1 MTRTESTNPAF
12 EPDERRAATAV
23 ALVRDLLAC
32 GFGERILLL
41 TGNGACEA
49 LERGLDRRL
58 EDRMAARKGFLRTV
72 GLPSDPTV
80 AERELASILAQE
92 VPDGIV
98 NRSPH
103 AIASWPAV
111 RNALAGGSRLL
122 ELPGLDDD
130 ALVHCLAEVDLGS
143 LRWTALELAR
153 RVERGSTLAVRD
165 GNRETPFPLAN
176 ARAADFLAPP
186 LMRGAVA
193 SLPGAIAIAGLPGGS
208 TLLVGLHPTARPDG
222 GPIERSR
229 SLGAVSVLGP
239 DGQPA
244 GDRDRTATVVVDGV
258 GILHGGTI
266 VASDADP
273 KPKAPRNR
281 RGRLRGTIDAA
292 RRVLSGMPFRT
303 FFADGGRISIAG
315 PLIAQAAWLRGLT
328 GRSVGRIERSDS
340 FRVGGLRRR
349 LRPDDVVIAALGGPR
364 SRLERIGGRE
374 AGWFEVPTYP
384 RMVVPLGPL
393 REKGLEAFTAASE
406 SAKEPLRYIRTKRL
420 GWRTV
425 AADPE
430 SVRRFE
436 TRYHVPTMV
445 DRHGP
450 EAAIRPPAGLIEEC
464 GRAELLEIIHEGQ
477 AVGMSLFRP
486 TSPRAE
492 LLQIGVLDG
501 DERWLKMR
509 ILSLCY
515 ALPGLQCAQR
525 AIDSYDLGRSPP
537 FPWHPVLNF
546 KSKWGAAVDPGPAT
560 ERLLVRLPAASPAT
574 WHLLSR
580 SGLVAV
586 RRDGQAVAIVAVD
599 GSSDLERVREVALP
613 GLAEIVVVHEG
624 IDPPTVTAALEGV
637 RNPRPV
643 RFVPRADL
651 DRLAAIV
658 G

>member
-1 MTRTESTNPAF
+1 MTRTETPNPAP
-12 EPDERRAATAV
+12 EPEERPAATARP
-23 ALVRDLLAC
+23 LVRDLLAC
-32 GFGERILLL
+32 GFAERILLL
-41 TGNGACEA
+41 TDGESGS
-49 LERGLDRRL
+49 GLDL
-58 EDRMAARKGFLRTV
+58 EIG
-72 GLPSDPTV
+72 SQV
-80 AERELASILAQE
+80 AERKGSTRLVCLPEAAADAGRALAAAIAEDL
-92 VPDGIV
+92 PDAIV
-98 NRSPH
+98 NRSRH
-103 AIASWPAV
+103 GIASWRCV
-111 RNALAGGSRLL
+111 REALEGGSRLL
-122 ELPGLDDD
+122 ELPGLDDEALERCLAGIDTAALRWD
-130 ALVHCLAEVDLGS
+130 ALALIRRIERAERLSVELGS
-143 LRWTALELAR
+143 GTWSFDLPKAR
-153 RVERGSTLAVRD
+153 RLVGGPS
-165 GNRETPFPLAN
+165 
-176 ARAADFLAPP
+176 DFLAPP
-186 LMRGAVA
+186 LLRGGIA
-193 SLPGAIAIAGLPGGS
+193 SLPGAVAVPIGDGTLLLGLHPSARHDGTELERIRVLGTATRLDRSGRAIEPPTAATVALDGEPVAAAVPGRRRGRMARTLDAAVRMLAPRPFRSFTAEGGRIAIAG
-208 TLLVGLHPTARPDG
+208 
-222 GPIERSR
+222 
-229 SLGAVSVLGP
+229 
-239 DGQPA
+239 
-244 GDRDRTATVVVDGV
+244 
-258 GILHGGTI
+258 
-266 VASDADP
+266 
-273 KPKAPRNR
+273 
-281 RGRLRGTIDAA
+281 
-292 RRVLSGMPFRT
+292 
-303 FFADGGRISIAG
+303 
-315 PLIAQAAWLRGLT
+315 PLAAQAAWLRGLT

-349 LRPDDVVIAALGGPR
+349 LHPDDVVIAALGGPR

-425 AADPE
+425 TADPE

-515 ALPGLQCAQR
+515 ALPALQCAQR

-586 RRDGQAVAIVAVD
+586 RRDGRAVAIVAVD
-599 GSSDLERVREVALP
+599 GSSDLERVREVALA

-624 IDPPTVTAALEGV
+624 IDPPAVTAALECV